1 MRTEDY
7 KEKRESLV
15 QELKDYLEAHDAD
28 EFKYWDTL
36 EDFRAIVDDL
46 EALREEEI
54 ESLSN
59 K

>member
-7 KEKRESLV
+7 KEKRETLV
-15 QELKDYLEAHDAD
+15 QELKDYLEAYNAD
-28 EFKYWDTL
+28 EFKYWDIL
-36 EDFRAIVDDL
+36 EDFKAIVDDL

-54 ESLSN
+54 KSISN